1 MTDLHAD
8 YDEVQAFL
16 KWEQD
21 MIVWKEKE
29 AKSAK
34 LWGREPRDP
43 GERYLKKSIA
53 YGSFGF

>member
-21 MIVWKEKE
+21 IAEWKEKE

-53 YGSFGF
+53 Y

>member
-1 MTDLHAD
+1 MTDLHLHN

-16 KWEQD
+16 QWEQD

-29 AKSAK
+29 ERSAK
-34 LWGREPRDP
+34 LWGRAPRQP

-53 YGSFGF
+53 Y